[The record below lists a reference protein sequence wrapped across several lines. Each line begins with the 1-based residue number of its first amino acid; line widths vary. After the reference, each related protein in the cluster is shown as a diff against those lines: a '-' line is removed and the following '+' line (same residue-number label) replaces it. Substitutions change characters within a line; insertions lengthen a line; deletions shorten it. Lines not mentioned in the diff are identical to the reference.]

1 MTTFNDSSNPETGNN
16 DDSGLELRDE
26 FTVEPRDRAYS

>member
-1 MTTFNDSSNPETGNN
+1 MTTFNDSGNPVAGNN

-26 FTVEPRDRAYS
+26 FTIEPRDRAYS